1 MECLASFA
9 HPSPF
14 FVSGRAATESW
25 RRNKTVSMAALSRKA
40 TDLFFFAEGRTKKN
54 CNLLSVAT
62 QRWFCCSI
70 PQFSRWCHYV
80 CAPLPELLQA
90 RGQTLG
96 GGTAWGPGT
105 GAHHPLSLPNVAG
118 GAHAWCLDTFRIGEE
133 GMGLDALC
141 GYTAED
147 SHTGS
152 QNTTT

>member
-25 RRNKTVSMAALSRKA
+25 RRNKTISMTALSRKA
-40 TDLFFFAEGRTKKN
+40 RDLFFLQREEQKN
-54 CNLLSVAT
+54 CHLLSAAT

-80 CAPLPELLQA
+80 RAPLPVLLQA
-90 RGQTLG
+90 RGQTL

-105 GAHHPLSLPNVAG
+105 GAHHLLSLPNCSWWSARLVPGRVQDWG
-118 GAHAWCLDTFRIGEE
+118 GGHG
-133 GMGLDALC
+133 
-141 GYTAED
+141 
-147 SHTGS
+147 TGCS
-152 QNTTT
+152 VWLHR

>member
-80 CAPLPELLQA
+80 CAPLPVLLQA

-96 GGTAWGPGT
+96 GALPGDQERVPT
-105 GAHHPLSLPNVAG
+105 TPLSLPNVAG

-152 QNTTT
+152 QNPTT

>member
-25 RRNKTVSMAALSRKA
+25 RRNKTISMTALSRKA
-40 TDLFFFAEGRTKKN
+40 TDLFFFCRGKNKKI
-54 CNLLSVAT
+54 AT
-62 QRWFCCSI
+62 FYQQQLNDGFAVQSPSSHAGAITCVLRSRCCSK
-70 PQFSRWCHYV
+70 PEDRHWG
-80 CAPLPELLQA
+80 ALPGDQE
-90 RGQTLG
+90 RVPT
-96 GGTAWGPGT
+96 TSSPCPT
-105 GAHHPLSLPNVAG
+105 VAG
-118 GAHAWCLDTFRIGEE
+118 GAHAWCLDAFRTGEE

-141 GYTAED
+141 GYTAEG